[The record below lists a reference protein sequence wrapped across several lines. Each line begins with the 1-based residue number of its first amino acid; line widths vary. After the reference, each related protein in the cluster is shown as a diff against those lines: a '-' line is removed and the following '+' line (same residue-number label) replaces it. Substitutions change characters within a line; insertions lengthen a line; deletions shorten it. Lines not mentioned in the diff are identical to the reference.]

1 MNFPLIEVIKSA
13 RLENLSVACKI
24 ADSVICLPIHH
35 ELGVEEIDRIL
46 KFDCIVMN
54 NIGRRKKKLLLLG
67 GLRYLL
73 PVIKVAH
80 NLGYYVITCDYLQV
94 ISLINM
100 QMSITMWYY

>member
-1 MNFPLIEVIKSA
+1 
-13 RLENLSVACKI
+13 
-24 ADSVICLPIHH
+24 
-35 ELGVEEIDRIL
+35 
-46 KFDCIVMN
+46 MN
-54 NIGRRKKKLLLLG
+54 NIGRRKKLLLLG

-80 NLGYYVITCDYLQV
+80 NLGYYVITCDYLQA